1 MYFRCITKAVI
12 VAFGVVLS
20 TLSVAEEIKIEM
32 LNYGKDGGM
41 VFQPS
46 FVKAEVGDVITFVPT
61 HAGHYA
67 QSYIT
72 PTEQSGWKTKMNEPF
87 SLELSHEGLHLYYCP
102 PHLMMGMV
110 GMIQV
115 GQPTNL
121 ELVKTKVG
129 RLKSKVA
136 LKPERV
142 DALMQQIQE

>member
-1 MYFRCITKAVI
+1 MYIRSMTLVFGLLLAT
-12 VAFGVVLS
+12 FGV
-20 TLSVAEEIKIEM
+20 AKEIKIEM
-32 LNYGKDGGM
+32 LNYGPEGGM

-46 FVKAEVGDVITFVPT
+46 FVRAELGDIVTFVPT

-67 QSYIT
+67 QSYVV
-72 PTEQSGWKTKMNEPF
+72 PEGQSAWKSTMNQPF
-87 SLELSHEGLHLYYCP
+87 SITLSHEGVHLYYCP

-115 GQPTNL
+115 GKPANL
-121 ELVKTKVG
+121 EVINAKVG

-142 DALMQQIQE
+142 DALMEQIQE